1 MGLKTIINRATGEE
15 IGATYTN
22 ECLDNEILVDELRI
36 QWFLKPYFNF
46 DTREF
51 YEGATQ
57 EELDEYN
64 TNNEQ

>member
-1 MGLKTIINRATGEE
+1 MGLKTIIDRITGQE

-22 ECLDNEILVDELRI
+22 ECLDNEILVDELRT

-57 EELDEYN
+57 EELN
-64 TNNEQ
+64 INNL